1 MKSPDAIVVGAGI
14 VGAACA
20 WQLSRAG
27 RRVLVVESAP
37 AAGGGATAAGMG
49 HIIVTDDSDAQF
61 ALCRSSQLLWD
72 ELADALPAGVQREQC
87 GALWV
92 ALDDEEA
99 ALVAEKAAFY
109 GSRGVVVQTLDQAQV
124 RVMEPELSHA
134 VVAALRVPGDSVLY
148 PPVAVDW
155 MLDEVR
161 TAGGEVRY
169 GTRVDRVQSGAVVL
183 EEGSRLE
190 ADVVVNA
197 AGDRAMRL
205 LADPHLREQVRGRK
219 GHLAITERG
228 RCLTRH
234 QVAELGY
241 FRSAHGPE
249 NSSVA
254 FNVQPRVT
262 GQMLIG
268 SSRQFGSTDTAI
280 EPPIL
285 ARMLRRAQ
293 ELLPALASLRVI
305 RTWTGFRAAT
315 PDRLPFIGPVPGED
329 RLFVASGHEGLGIT
343 TSLGSAAIIAALVA
357 GEEPAIDAAPYRLDR
372 DLRAWSAA

>member
-1 MKSPDAIVVGAGI
+1 MIVVGAGI

-20 WQLSRAG
+20 WQLSRTG

-49 HIIVTDDSDAQF
+49 HIIVTDDSEAQF
-61 ALCRSSQLLWD
+61 ALCHWSQLLWD
-72 ELADALPAGVQREQC
+72 ELSDSLPAGIQREQC

-109 GSRGVVVQTLDQAQV
+109 EAHGVAVETLDQAQV
-124 RVMEPELSHA
+124 RLVEPELSHA
-134 VVAALRVPGDSVLY
+134 VVAALRVPGDSVVY

-155 MLDEVR
+155 LLGEVES
-161 TAGGEVRY
+161 AGGEVRY
-169 GTRVDRVQSGAVVL
+169 GQNVDRARSGGIVL
-183 EEGSRLE
+183 EDGSRLD
-190 ADVVVNA
+190 ADIVVNA

-205 LADPHLREQVRGRK
+205 LDDPSLRGQVRGRK
-219 GHLAITERG
+219 GHLAITERA

-249 NSSVA
+249 ASSVA
-254 FNVQPRVT
+254 FNVQPRPT
-262 GQMLIG
+262 EQMLIG
-268 SSRQFGSTDTAI
+268 SSRQFGSDDSAI
-280 EPPIL
+280 EPPVL

-293 ELLPALASLRVI
+293 ELLPAIASLRVI

-315 PDRLPFIGPVPGED
+315 PDKLPFIGPVPGQD
-329 RLFVASGHEGLGIT
+329 GLFVASGHEGLGIT
-343 TSLGSAAIIAALVA
+343 TSLGSAAIIAALVE
-357 GEEPAIDAAPYRLDR
+357 GLEPAIDASPYRLDR
-372 DLRAWSAA
+372 ELSSWGAA